1 MREPSVIDFIIF
13 GTAFFSGILAHEG
26 AHLFVCH
33 ALKLNPKFDLFKLK
47 VSCKHPKSVLDMRLI
62 GLAPIIL
69 FIIVGC
75 FEIMHQVTTE
85 STFLIQTFTYPV
97 WTPVFITQHFRLTT
111 LLFMV
116 GLIIGLSPSD
126 LSPSIASSGGTWPR
140 WKNTP
145 ESLKIALGGALLAA
159 LTLYLKNIPVEI
171 LPYGKDAAFLQVLIG
186 LFEFCVIGILLIAG
200 GLAII
205 QSKPTSPPETDKK
218 Q

>member
-75 FEIMHQVTTE
+75 FEIMHQVTGLDSRFYYSTLQTYHIVIYGRVNYWFE
-85 STFLIQTFTYPV
+85 SFGPF
-97 WTPVFITQHFRLTT
+97 
-111 LLFMV
+111 
-116 GLIIGLSPSD
+116 
-126 LSPSIASSGGTWPR
+126 
-140 WKNTP
+140 
-145 ESLKIALGGALLAA
+145 
-159 LTLYLKNIPVEI
+159 
-171 LPYGKDAAFLQVLIG
+171 
-186 LFEFCVIGILLIAG
+186 
-200 GLAII
+200 
-205 QSKPTSPPETDKK
+205 SKYRK
-218 Q
+218 